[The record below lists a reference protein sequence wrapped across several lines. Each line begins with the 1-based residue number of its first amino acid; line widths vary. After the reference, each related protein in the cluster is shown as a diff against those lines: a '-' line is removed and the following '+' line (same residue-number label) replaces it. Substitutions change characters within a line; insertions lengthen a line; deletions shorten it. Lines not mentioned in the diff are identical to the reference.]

1 MGQYVLKQEQS
12 NEQPEEVP
20 DNEGENDSEDNDKEE
35 EYDTEHTEAVN
46 DMEVDKDEE
55 YGSAQKIGNNISES
69 SEVVWISTKKNV
81 VR

>member
-1 MGQYVLKQEQS
+1 MKQELS

-35 EYDTEHTEAVN
+35 ESDTEHTEAVN

-55 YGSAQKIGNNISES
+55 YGSSQKIGNNISES
-69 SEVVWISTKKNV
+69 SEVVWISTKKNI